1 MKVAFLTSGGLAPCL
16 STAIGALIQR
26 YHDVA
31 PDTEL
36 MAYVNGYQGLLTGN
50 SRIFPPSTHHLAPRL
65 FEFGG
70 SPIGNSRVKLSN
82 AADCEKRGFVQKGEN
97 PLEAAAKQLMADK
110 VNVLHTIGGDDT
122 NTAAAE
128 LAKYLKQNN
137 YPLQVI
143 GLPKTIDN
151 DIVPVKLSLGATTA
165 AEQGA
170 LFFEN
175 IVHEHTS
182 TSKVLI
188 VHEVMGRSCGWL
200 NYATAR
206 CYTERLERRQFVPE
220 FGFRREAFEIHG
232 I

>member
-16 STAIGALIQR
+16 STAVGALIQR

-36 MAYVNGYQGLLTGN
+36 IGYLNGYKGLLTGQ
-50 SRIFPPSTHHLAPRL
+50 SIVFPPSAHKEAATL

-70 SPIGNSRVKLSN
+70 TPIGNSRVKLSN
-82 AADCEKRGFVQKGEN
+82 AADCEKKGLVKNGEN
-97 PLEAAAKQLMADK
+97 PFEVAAKRLMADK

-122 NTAAAE
+122 NTTAAE
-128 LAKYLKQNN
+128 LAKYLQQNN

-151 DIVPVKLSLGATTA
+151 DIIPVQLSLGAMTA

-175 IVHEHTS
+175 IVHEQWN
-182 TSKVLI
+182 
-188 VHEVMGRSCGWL
+188 GW
-200 NYATAR
+200 NG
-206 CYTERLERRQFVPE
+206 ESS
-220 FGFRREAFEIHG
+220 
-232 I
+232 